1 VDEELDELIFRIKL
15 RRWEHGVW
23 KSRFMGET
31 LNIQDKTI
39 DAGDPDTLD
48 MLDDDVVED
57 VAKEAEEDEADEEKE
72 VVEQTESQ
80 VEVGDISKDKEVE
93 RAKPLQMIAIQLLKD
108 SEETNTTK
116 NHRGLLRHLLRPLH
130 KATPLASYLIAAFA
144 HDDDDEDWFLEDVHE
159 AFKVTRERKI
169 FDIQDMFTIAD
180 AWGWTWERDLKNK
193 IPRKWSQE
201 WEVIELGGMPTI
213 GDCAMILRAAI
224 RAPLPSTSLTILQ
237 TTHSLVVIL
246 CLDLGEVD
254 AAIAIVADMETGGIK
269 VADQTLDKVLS
280 ARQSVDS
287 PTDKAMLLYTK
298 KNKSFLIIVS
308 SENAPLEG
316 DDYYSELN

>member
-1 VDEELDELIFRIKL
+1 MDRRVRRNRKSLIPLPSSFGNTELLRLEMTATKMMTVDEELDELIFRIKL

-39 DAGDPDTLD
+39 DAGDPDTPN

-57 VAKEAEEDEADEEKE
+57 VAKEAEENEADEEEE

-116 NHRGLLRHLLRPLH
+116 KSQRAAR
-130 KATPLASYLIAAFA
+130 ASVE
-144 HDDDDEDWFLEDVHE
+144 DDDDEDWFPEDVHE
-159 AFKVTRERKI
+159 AFK
-169 FDIQDMFTIAD
+169 
-180 AWGWTWERDLKNK
+180 
-193 IPRKWSQE
+193 
-201 WEVIELGGMPTI
+201 VIELGGMPTI
-213 GDCAMILRAAI
+213 GDCATILRAAI
-224 RAPLPSTSLTILQ
+224 RAPLPSTFLTILQ
-237 TTHSLVVIL
+237 TTIVIL

-287 PTDKAMLLYTK
+287 PTDE
-298 KNKSFLIIVS
+298 S
-308 SENAPLEG
+308 SIME
-316 DDYYSELN
+316 